1 MTTTKITHEQLKVL
15 EDAYK
20 FEKLISDG
28 PLWATFGPAV
38 EPQWEDAL
46 TGEAL
51 EQAKELERELFN
63 TAWYLSDPDSVGRQ
77 MLDEITREALGL
89 DDSIEVLD
97 MYNVWE
103 LEYFFERVLTHLR
116 FLQARTEIVAPDLGQ
131 EYDHSK
137 RINTA
142 IGLVDELYRM
152 VGRWESEAARR
163 FVKTGSARPAREA
176 AK

>member
-1 MTTTKITHEQLKVL
+1 MTTTKITHGQLKVL
-15 EDAYK
+15 KDAYM

-28 PLWATFGPAV
+28 PEWIALEASAR
-38 EPQWEDAL
+38 PQWEDAL
-46 TGEAL
+46 TGDAL
-51 EQAKELERELFN
+51 EQTKELERELFN
-63 TAWYLSDPDSVGRQ
+63 AAWYLSDPDGTGRQ
-77 MLDEITREALGL
+77 MLDEITSEALEL
-89 DDSIEVLD
+89 DDSIEILD

-103 LEYFFERVLTHLR
+103 LEYFFERVLTDLR

-142 IGLVDELYRM
+142 IGLVNELYRM
-152 VGRWESEAARR
+152 VGQWQHEAARR
-163 FVKTGSARPAREA
+163 FVKTGSARPAEEA

>member
-15 EDAYK
+15 KDAYM

-28 PLWATFGPAV
+28 PLWATLRLAV
-38 EPQWEDAL
+38 KPRWEDAL
-46 TGEAL
+46 TGDAL
-51 EQAKELERELFN
+51 EQAKELEAELFRA
-63 TAWYLSDPDSVGRQ
+63 AWYLSDPESTGRQ
-77 MLDEITREALGL
+77 MLDEITCEALGL

-103 LEYFFERVLTHLR
+103 LEYFFEKVLTDLR

-131 EYDHSK
+131 DYDHSK
-137 RINTA
+137 RMNTA
-142 IGLVDELYRM
+142 ISLVDELSRM
-152 VGRWESEAARR
+152 VGQWEYEAAQR
-163 FVKTGSARPAREA
+163 FVKTGSVRPAEEA

>member
-1 MTTTKITHEQLKVL
+1 MTTTKITHGQLKVL
-15 EDAYK
+15 KDAYM
-20 FEKLISDG
+20 FEKLIGDG
-28 PLWATFGPAV
+28 PEWIALEASAR
-38 EPQWEDAL
+38 PQWEDAL

-63 TAWYLSDPDSVGRQ
+63 TAWYLSDPDSAGRQ
-77 MLDEITREALGL
+77 MLDEITREALEL

-131 EYDHSK
+131 DYDHSK
-137 RINTA
+137 RINAA
-142 IGLVDELYRM
+142 IGLVNGLYHM
-152 VGRWESEAARR
+152 AQNWEYEAARR
-163 FVKTGSARPAREA
+163 FVKTGSARPAEEA

>member
-20 FEKLISDG
+20 FEKMISDG
-28 PLWATFGPAV
+28 PLWATLGLAARPR
-38 EPQWEDAL
+38 WEDAL
-46 TGEAL
+46 NGEAL
-51 EQAKELERELFN
+51 EDAKELERELFN
-63 TAWYLSDPDSVGRQ
+63 TAWYLSDPENAGRQ
-77 MLDEITREALGL
+77 MLDEITSAALGL

-103 LEYFFERVLTHLR
+103 LTYFFEKVLTDLR

-131 EYDHSK
+131 DYDHSK

-142 IGLVDELYRM
+142 IGLVNELYSM
-152 VGRWESEAARR
+152 VGQWEYEAAQR
-163 FVKTGSARPAREA
+163 FVKTGSARPVKGA